1 MNSNIIELFPGRYV
15 DMSRFRSGNF
25 KPGLYIFE
33 AIDPSQETSNLKQ
46 GLETLSGSFDSQH
59 EESKNIEQLEL
70 APKTFQPGHFDV
82 YNRNASVV
90 TYTLEHGEK
99 INKKI

>member
-1 MNSNIIELFPGRYV
+1 MSFNVIELFPGRHV
-15 DMSRFRSGNF
+15 DMSKFRKGNF
-25 KPGLYIFE
+25 KPGLISYE
-33 AIDPSQETSNLKQ
+33 AIDPSKETSDLKR
-46 GLETLSGSFDSQH
+46 GLETLSGSFDLLQ
-59 EESKNIEQLEL
+59 EEIESIEQFEL
-70 APKTFQPGHFDV
+70 APKIFQPGHFDV